1 MDKRE
6 EETRKE
12 SSRKERI
19 GKEVRNLGEQESRKK
34 SVSETRPGGQQCYE
48 SN

>member
-19 GKEVRNLGEQESRKK
+19 GKEVRNLGEKERRKK
-34 SVSETRPGGQQCYE
+34 SVSETRPGGQQYYE